1 MNCLLLSI
9 ARSAYSAVWNDTC
22 MKQMLIR
29 YPYLQAQITAMVNLC
44 LFCIQKHGIG
54 RLWKHGGA
62 VIQQDRVCLKIYI
75 YSR

>member
-29 YPYLQAQITAMVNLC
+29 YPYLQAQITEMKESVPVLRAEKN
-44 LFCIQKHGIG
+44 GIG
-54 RLWKHGGA
+54 RLW
-62 VIQQDRVCLKIYI
+62 
-75 YSR
+75 

>member
-29 YPYLQAQITAMVNLC
+29 YPYLQAQITAMDESAYRNTAL
-44 LFCIQKHGIG
+44 
-54 RLWKHGGA
+54 GGYGSTVA
-62 VIQQDRVCLKIYI
+62 LLS
-75 YSR
+75 SRIESA

>member
-29 YPYLQAQITAMVNLC
+29 YPYLQAQITAMGESVPVL
-44 LFCIQKHGIG
+44 HTET
-54 RLWKHGGA
+54 RHWEAMEARWA